1 MGVADEETDTIKAS
15 KYHFAQLC
23 SHTSQHT
30 NTHMAYKYCSQ
41 GRGSQCTV
49 HSHFTN
55 LQK

>member
-23 SHTSQHT
+23 SHTSKHT